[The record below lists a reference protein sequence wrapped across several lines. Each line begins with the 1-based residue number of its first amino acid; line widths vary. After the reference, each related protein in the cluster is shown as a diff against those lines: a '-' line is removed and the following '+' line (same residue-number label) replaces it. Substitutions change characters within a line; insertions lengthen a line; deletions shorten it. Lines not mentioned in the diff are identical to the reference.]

1 MIAQLLRLAIL
12 AGVVALGVILFVWGI
27 ALAVGLFVLFAVI
40 WLVMRLLG
48 KTPAIHRVHV
58 RRSPFDAAHQ
68 ESDASAKTDDQA
80 KADGGP
86 KPPVIELR
94 RRDDGSYE

>member
-48 KTPAIHRVHV
+48 KTPSIQRVHV
-58 RRSPFDAAHQ
+58 RRSPFGAQHPGADEAASPDVQ
-68 ESDASAKTDDQA
+68 TSSNEGA
-80 KADGGP
+80 